1 MTFIDPRDIAFWLY
15 DWLGADAL
23 TGHPVYEDHSRET
36 FDAILELSARL
47 AADRFATHYKKSD
60 RVEPILENGI
70 VRVIPEIKQ
79 ALADYAGAGLFAAS
93 FAPEHGGLGLPHV
106 VDAAALAHFMAANI
120 STAAYPMLTAAN
132 ARVLVRFGTKAQI
145 ETFALPEI
153 AGKTLGTMCLSEPQ
167 AGSSLADV
175 MTRAVPD
182 GDDGL
187 GPRYRLTGNKM
198 WISSGDH
205 DITDNII
212 HLVLAKI
219 PGDDGKLPLGTG
231 GITLFIV
238 PKLLPDGTRN
248 DIGVA
253 GLNHKMGYR
262 GIPNCLLNFGEGGGA
277 VGWRLGEA
285 GQGLAIMF
293 HMMNEARLFVG
304 LGAAA
309 LAARGYRQSL
319 DYARER
325 LQGRPAAVK
334 DPSQPQRPI
343 IEHADVK
350 RMLLAQK
357 AFSEG
362 ALSLILYCAAL
373 MDRSKIANDATERAG
388 LESLIGLLTPVAKSW
403 PSEFGLAANDF
414 AIQIHGGYG
423 YTRDFDVEQIYR
435 DNRLNPIHEG
445 THGIQAI
452 DLLGRKIIR
461 DRGVALAALGSR
473 IAETVADASAISGLK
488 GLAEQL
494 STVWQKVDHTVSVLR
509 SYGPSPQRGEGG
521 ARPPGREGEGAA
533 SEANLLLRQQPNGA
547 TPSPGALRHPLPVGA
562 RVDPLDNAS
571 AFLSAFGHLVV
582 GWLWLD
588 QATTIHGNLD
598 VDPSFREGK
607 LRACRYFIEVEL
619 PKTAPLLA
627 TVLSLND
634 VAATM
639 PEDAF

>member
-1 MTFIDPRDIAFWLY
+1 VAFIDPRDIAFWLY
-15 DWLGADAL
+15 DWLGAEAL
-23 TGHPVYEDHSRET
+23 TKHPAYADHSRDT

-47 AADRFATHYKKSD
+47 AADRFANHYKKSD
-60 RVEPILENGI
+60 RVEPTLENGV

-79 ALADYAGAGLFAAS
+79 ALADYAEAGLFAAS

-132 ARVLVRFGTKAQI
+132 ARVLVKFGTPAQI

-153 AGKTLGTMCLSEPQ
+153 EGRTLGTMCLSESQ

-175 MTRAVPD
+175 MTRAVAD
-182 GDDGL
+182 GEDAL

-205 DITDNII
+205 DITNNII

-219 PGDDGKLPLGTG
+219 PGDDGKLPPGTG

-248 DIGVA
+248 DVGVA

-262 GIPNCLLNFGEGGGA
+262 GIPNCLLNFGEAGGA

-325 LQGRPAAVK
+325 LQGRPASVK

-362 ALSLILYCAAL
+362 ALSLILYCAVL
-373 MDRSKIANDATERAG
+373 MDRSKIAKDETERAG

-423 YTRDFDVEQIYR
+423 YTRDFDVEQVYR

-461 DRGVALAALGSR
+461 DKGVALAQLGGQIADTVGRAAHDDALR
-473 IAETVADASAISGLK
+473 P
-488 GLAEQL
+488 LAESL
-494 STVWQKVDHTVSVLR
+494 
-509 SYGPSPQRGEGG
+509 
-521 ARPPGREGEGAA
+521 AA
-533 SEANLLLRQQPNGA
+533 SWVQLQA
-547 TPSPGALRHPLPVGA
+547 TVDTLITLNDPARALN
-562 RVDPLDNAS
+562 NAS
-571 AFLSAFGHLVV
+571 AFLSAFGHIVV
-582 GWLWLD
+582 AWLWLSQMVVVFGAPD
-588 QATTIHGNLD
+588 SGR
-598 VDPSFREGK
+598 DPAWREGK

-619 PKTAPLLA
+619 PKTGPLLA

-634 VAATM
+634 AAATM